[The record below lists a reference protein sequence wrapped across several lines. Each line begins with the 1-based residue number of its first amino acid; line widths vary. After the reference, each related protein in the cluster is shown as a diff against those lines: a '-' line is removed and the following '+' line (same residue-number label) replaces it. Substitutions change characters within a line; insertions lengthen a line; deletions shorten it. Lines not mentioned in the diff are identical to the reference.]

1 MKKNLTMPTMPTPSK
16 TPMENMISGATTS
29 EVRPEVK
36 MQRTTFLVDSALY
49 KELKKYA
56 VENDVTIT
64 SLINDAIRS
73 ILKK

>member
-16 TPMENMISGATTS
+16 TPMENMISGATIS

-73 ILKK
+73 ILNK